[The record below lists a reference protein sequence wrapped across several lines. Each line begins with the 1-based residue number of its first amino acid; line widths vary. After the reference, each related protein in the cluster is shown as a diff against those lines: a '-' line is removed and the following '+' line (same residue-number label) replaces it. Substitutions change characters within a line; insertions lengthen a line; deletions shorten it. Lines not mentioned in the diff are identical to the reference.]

1 VWRVLIGRPL
11 KSSEARHGQITPL
24 EGLPALS
31 LDALTSVAYGP
42 EAIVLVLG
50 TAGVAALHLVLP
62 ITISI
67 VVLLALL
74 VISYRQVIDGYPH
87 GGGAYAV
94 ARANL
99 GNGAAQV
106 AAASLVVDYT
116 LTVAVSIA
124 AGIASLTSAFPALT
138 HATVPLC
145 LAELALLTILN
156 LRGLG
161 ETARAFLLPTVVF
174 IVGLLAVIAIGMIHP
189 LGTHLTQP
197 GQSLTPTVDLAPVG
211 VLLIL
216 KAFSAGCS
224 ALTGVEAIANGVPLF
239 RPPRQ
244 ARAKQTE
251 LMLGV
256 LLGVMLLGLAV
267 LVDKFHVGPRSG
279 QTVLSQV
286 MAYSVGRGWVYYIVS
301 LSITVVLGLAANTS
315 FGGLPVLA
323 SLLARDHY
331 LPHAFA
337 LRGDRLVFS
346 KGVWALGIVAA
357 ALLVVV
363 RGNTN
368 TLIPLFAIGVFISFT
383 LAQTGMV
390 VHWRSARPAHWKRK
404 ATVNGTGAVV
414 TAIAT
419 IVFLISKFVEGA
431 WVVVVAVPLLILL
444 FQRIRAYYQ
453 RLSGVLAIGEVPP
466 PPHAGR
472 VLVVVPVNG
481 VNRLTSYVIS
491 EALSIGD
498 EVVAVAVTFSDESGS
513 EAELEQQWNDWN
525 CGVRLVTLRS
535 QYHSVVRPILRFLD
549 ALQRQEEGFEAT
561 IVLIPVI
568 RPTKWRHRALHNQLD
583 LVLSAA
589 LQDRPEVSVARIPV
603 TIDQLERASTRR
615 GAE

>member
-1 VWRVLIGRPL
+1 
-11 KSSEARHGQITPL
+11 
-24 EGLPALS
+24 
-31 LDALTSVAYGP
+31 
-42 EAIVLVLG
+42 
-50 TAGVAALHLVLP
+50 
-62 ITISI
+62 
-67 VVLLALL
+67 
-74 VISYRQVIDGYPH
+74 
-87 GGGAYAV
+87 
-94 ARANL
+94 
-99 GNGAAQV
+99 
-106 AAASLVVDYT
+106 
-116 LTVAVSIA
+116 
-124 AGIASLTSAFPALT
+124 
-138 HATVPLC
+138 
-145 LAELALLTILN
+145 
-156 LRGLG
+156 
-161 ETARAFLLPTVVF
+161 
-174 IVGLLAVIAIGMIHP
+174 
-189 LGTHLTQP
+189 
-197 GQSLTPTVDLAPVG
+197 
-211 VLLIL
+211 
-216 KAFSAGCS
+216 
-224 ALTGVEAIANGVPLF
+224 
-239 RPPRQ
+239 
-244 ARAKQTE
+244 
-251 LMLGV
+251 
-256 LLGVMLLGLAV
+256 
-267 LVDKFHVGPRSG
+267 
-279 QTVLSQV
+279 
-286 MAYSVGRGWVYYIVS
+286 
-301 LSITVVLGLAANTS
+301 
-315 FGGLPVLA
+315 
-323 SLLARDHY
+323 
-331 LPHAFA
+331 
-337 LRGDRLVFS
+337 
-346 KGVWALGIVAA
+346 
-357 ALLVVV
+357 
-363 RGNTN
+363 
-368 TLIPLFAIGVFISFT
+368 
-383 LAQTGMV
+383 
-390 VHWRSARPAHWKRK
+390 
-404 ATVNGTGAVV
+404 VV